1 MNSSSEFEIVLQ
13 EIMFISKSDKN
24 DERLSNFADNME
36 VHFAV
41 RKKREMLANARQL
54 ILRCD
59 FTVPEVSLIQP
70 VLYLCAHLLELRT
83 NN

>member
-1 MNSSSEFEIVLQ
+1 MNSSSEFETVLK
-13 EIMFISKSDKN
+13 EVMFISDSDKN
-24 DERLSNFADNME
+24 DERLSNFADNVE

-59 FTVPEVSLIQP
+59 FTVPEVNSHSTCLISLCSSAGIT
-70 VLYLCAHLLELRT
+70 Y
-83 NN
+83 